1 MTIAAEPDW
10 RAEFGIE
17 ERRSPSFFS
26 SKADL
31 DSSVPQAHMVR
42 RAFDLLELDGVL
54 CSDHSPLIYFKKV
67 GRFDA
72 ATVARLHRKFWNHGG
87 APILVLISRDQV
99 QIYSGMSRP
108 VVPSANDAAL
118 PSLVETLDR
127 VSETLQT
134 FLASVE
140 SGEFF
145 RQQSRSFDPKQRVD
159 RDLLDNLKDTREK
172 LDEINDAALPPQVLD
187 ALLCRLVFT
196 CYLFDRGVI
205 GKSYLRSI
213 GMDAAAHLSDV
224 LGIRPLRQ
232 AKTELYRLFA
242 RLGKDFNGDLF
253 SDDLEAEAASIQD
266 GHVAILNDFFRGTVV
281 RSGQGRFWRYDFGV
295 IPIESISAIYERFL
309 KAADEEAGAFYTP
322 RFLAEIVLD
331 TALEGM
337 PTLLRQR
344 YLDPACGSGI
354 FLVGLF
360 VRMAE
365 EWKQANPSARN
376 DRKVKELMRL
386 MRESLFG
393 VDVNPTACRIT
404 AFSLYLAYLDQLA
417 PRDIQELQE
426 KGAAL
431 PRLVVDPK
439 RRDSAPGDGNI
450 WCGDFFAEG
459 GPYPRDVALVVGN
472 PPWSSKADKDTP
484 AGKWCSANGK
494 PLPDKQMAAAF
505 VWKAVEH
512 VSSSGRI
519 CLVLPHGVLFHFSP
533 TCKAYQRAWTSQHT
547 LERVL
552 NLADLRWFLF
562 EKAVHPAIVVTYRPA
577 RPEDKRHP
585 IDYWA
590 PKTDWAMT
598 QAEVINVTP
607 GDRST
612 VHLDDL
618 LCDLAGPDAPQ
629 TWKQRFWATPRD
641 LRLLDRLMLYP
652 RLRDHVRNPKQK
664 SSTKPWLMA
673 VGFQPLGVNDDPDK
687 AETIRL
693 PSRLFIPATSDRLDL
708 FLLASDC
715 TQLSDAA
722 ATVRSG
728 SNKDTEV
735 FRSPHVLLSKGF
747 TNACYADFDVSF
759 QDALRG
765 IRGPAEHRDLMVFLA
780 AYLRTPLAKY
790 FLFHT
795 SSDWGMARPQVHVE
809 EVLRLPMPLP
819 DQQPDRRRSWQIV
832 KEIVSRVDSAAHRA
846 GGDFVDRTG
855 IVLEVSQA
863 IEPLVYEYFD
873 VLPLE
878 KLLIDDW
885 FDIIRPSIQP
895 RRNRLPVPTVA
906 PSSPGQRDAYRDRVC
921 DMLNGWA
928 KKGGYRVSG
937 STHASDS
944 LGIGMVVL
952 KKSNGPSPA
961 KPQPE
966 DDGDVLKALD
976 RLRKVVAGSPGAID
990 PARGLMVFDRDQL
1003 YVVKPISQRHWTQTA
1018 ALNDADEIAG
1028 TLLMHMQREG

>member
-1 MTIAAEPDW
+1 MTIVAEPDW
-10 RAEFGIE
+10 RAEFGIAD
-17 ERRSPSFFS
+17 RRTPSFFS

-31 DSSVPQAHMVR
+31 DSTVPQAHMVR

-54 CSDHSPLIYFKKV
+54 CSDHSPLIYFKKL
-67 GRFDA
+67 GRFNA

-87 APILVLISRDQV
+87 APILVLISRDEV

-108 VVPSANDAAL
+108 VERAADDGDL
-118 PSLVETLDR
+118 PSLVDTLDR
-127 VSETLQT
+127 VSETLQA

-140 SGEFF
+140 SGDFF
-145 RQQSRSFDPKQRVD
+145 RQHSRSFDPKQRVD
-159 RDLLDNLKDTREK
+159 RDLLENLKDAREK
-172 LDEINDAALPPQVLD
+172 LDEIDHDTLPPQVLD

-205 GKSYLRSI
+205 GKGYLDSI
-213 GMDAAAHLSDV
+213 ALDAAHLRDV
-224 LGIRPLRQ
+224 LGIRPLSK
-232 AKTELYRLFA
+232 AKAELYRLFA

-253 SDDLEAEAASIQD
+253 SDDLKAEAASIQD
-266 GHVAILNDFFRGTVV
+266 GHIAILDDFFRGTGV
-281 RSGQGRFWRYDFGV
+281 RSGQTTFWPYDFGV
-295 IPIESISAIYERFL
+295 IPIETISAIYERFL

-337 PTLLRQR
+337 PSLLGKR

-360 VRMAE
+360 IRMAE
-365 EWKQANPSARN
+365 EWKQANPTARN

-386 MRESLFG
+386 MRESIYG
-393 VDVNPTACRIT
+393 VDINPTACRIT
-404 AFSLYLAYLDQLA
+404 AFSLYLAYLDQLS

-431 PRLVVDPK
+431 PRLVIDPK
-439 RRDSAPGDGNI
+439 RKDTDRVEGNI

-459 GPYPRDVALVVGN
+459 EQYPRDVALVVGN
-472 PPWSSKADKDTP
+472 PPWSSKADKATP
-484 AGKWCSANGK
+484 AGMWCSAHGK

-512 VSSSGRI
+512 VASSARV

-533 TCKAYQRAWTSQHT
+533 TCKAFQRAWTSQHT
-547 LERVL
+547 LDRVL

-562 EKAVHPAIVVTYRPA
+562 EKAVHPAIVVTYRPTK
-577 RPEDKRHP
+577 PDNKRHP

-590 PKTDWAMT
+590 PKTDWTVT
-598 QAEVINVTP
+598 QAEVITVTP

-612 VHLDDL
+612 VYLGDVLRDL
-618 LCDLAGPDAPQ
+618 SGPDAPQ
-629 TWKQRFWATPRD
+629 TWKQRFWATSRD

-664 SSTKPWLMA
+664 TSTKPWLMA
-673 VGFQPLGVNDDPDK
+673 VGFQPVGENDDPAK
-687 AETIRL
+687 AETITL

-715 TQLSDAA
+715 TTLKDAT

-735 FRSPHVLLSKGF
+735 FRSPHVLISKGF

-819 DQQPDRRRSWQIV
+819 DQQPDPRRSWQIV
-832 KEIVSRVDSAAHRA
+832 KQIVSRVDSAAHRA
-846 GGDFVDRTG
+846 EGDFVDRTG
-855 IVLEVSQA
+855 IVSEASRE

-873 VLPLE
+873 ILPLE

-885 FDIIRPSIQP
+885 FNIIRPSIQP

-937 STHASDS
+937 ETYASGN

-952 KKSNGPSPA
+952 EKTNGAVPT
-961 KPQPE
+961 KPRL
-966 DDGDVLKALD
+966 DDDSDVLKALD

-990 PARGLMVFDRDQL
+990 PARGLMVFDRNRL

-1028 TLLMHMQREG
+1028 TLLMHMHKEG